1 MTKAVVDIETDGL
14 NATKIHCIVAR
25 CYASDKEKVW
35 VGEECNQFAEWS
47 GQIDQFIM
55 HNGISFDAPILNR
68 LTGSNIK
75 LSQVR
80 DTLIESQLYN
90 PIREGGHSLES
101 WGERLN
107 FPKGNMTE
115 FKDYSPEMLEY
126 CKKDTE
132 LTSKL
137 AKTMEEEGKKFS
149 IRSYEMERK
158 VRAIIDQQQKNGF
171 AFNIREG
178 MLLLARLEDEQHQLE
193 KDAEEM
199 FEPIITYSPVKKI
212 PKSTPFNIASRKQIA
227 ERLMELDWKPK
238 QFGKEIKLKD
248 GSTKKNVVVS
258 EEILDKINMKE
269 AQMFS
274 RYFLLQK
281 RTGLLKAW
289 VQQCQE
295 DERVRGSVLT
305 LKTVTGRMAHHS
317 PNMAQVPASYS
328 PYGKEC
334 RELWTVSNPDTH
346 VLVGTD
352 ASGLEIRCLA
362 HYMNHPDLMCRG
374 KGIELEDKMIDA
386 AKVFIR
392 EVLTGDVHTANM
404 KAAGLTNRDQAKTFI
419 YAFLYGAGPAKI
431 GKVVGGSAKQ
441 GNILIRKFLK
451 NMPALERLRQNVME
465 ASLNGFIKALDG
477 RYLKIRSPHASLNTL
492 LQGAGAIVCKQWLV
506 HMDEHIRKTGV
517 DVKLVASV
525 HDEYQFE
532 VAKKDVERFGK
543 ITKDAM
549 LETTKTLDMKCPLD
563 CEYKVGNTWAETH

>member
-35 VGEECNQFAEWS
+35 VGEECGQFAEWS
-47 GQIDQFIM
+47 RQIDQFIM

-90 PIREGGHSLES
+90 PIREGGHSLEA

-115 FKDYSPEMLEY
+115 FKHYSPEMLEY

-137 AKTMEEEGKKFS
+137 AKTMEKEGKKFS

-199 FEPIITYSPVKKI
+199 FEPVITYSPVKKI

-227 ERLMELDWKPK
+227 ERLIELGWKPEHYTD
-238 QFGKEIKLKD
+238 KE
-248 GSTKKNVVVS
+248 NVIVS
-258 EEILDKINMKE
+258 EEILSKIDMKE

-289 VQQCQE
+289 VQECQE

-352 ASGLEIRCLA
+352 ASGLELRCLA
-362 HYMNHPDLMCRG
+362 HYMNDP
-374 KGIELEDKMIDA
+374 KFTK
-386 AKVFIR
+386 

-404 KAAGLTNRDQAKTFI
+404 KAAGLTDRDQAKTFI

-431 GKVVGGSAKQ
+431 GKVVGGNAKTGQ
-441 GNILIRKFLK
+441 QLTAKFLS
-451 NMPALERLRQNVME
+451 NMPKLKTLRDNVTAAAE
-465 ASLNGFIKALDG
+465 VGPIKALDG
-477 RYLKIRSPHASLNTL
+477 RNLHIRSPHASLNTL

-517 DVKLVASV
+517 DVKLVASI

-549 LETTKTLDMKCPLD
+549 LETTMTLDMKCPLD